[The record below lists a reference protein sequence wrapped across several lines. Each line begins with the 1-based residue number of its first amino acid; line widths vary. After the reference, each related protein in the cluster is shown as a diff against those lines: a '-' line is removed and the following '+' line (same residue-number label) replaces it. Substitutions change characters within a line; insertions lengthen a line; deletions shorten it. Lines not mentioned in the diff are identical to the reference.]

1 MDRLSLAEKFELE
14 HFHMVVIQFHRISF
28 TIQIEHMESK
38 LQNEVKFHLVINLN
52 STLNFDSLPQHI
64 RISKKD

>member
-1 MDRLSLAEKFELE
+1 MARLSLAEEFKLE